1 MKRATAGSWAA
12 GVGLL
17 LAATAPWSVPVSA
30 DGSAML
36 RTALSLHL
44 TGSFRFPPAA
54 AGTRFDPYMFREAPG
69 PGKGLVEA
77 YPPLGTLLRAG
88 LLAPSEALPAGL
100 PRGRFADTVL
110 QLLPIVASA
119 LTVFPLARLSR
130 LGGCSKR
137 AAPALAAALVGT
149 TFLGPL
155 GRLDFQE
162 PLLVFLSVFALE
174 RALVARRLPKR
185 RRRLLAAAGALF
197 SAALLAKPTALV
209 LLPALLLAAAR
220 PRRGRPSAAD
230 AAVLLAGSV
239 PGLVLLLGLNTV
251 RFGAPFDPGYRWSGV
266 IPGAE
271 RVGVAWTLLRLTLL
285 PNRGVLWFAPL
296 LLLGFCSV
304 TKKLSPGP
312 GLADRVVSGLAA
324 AGFFGANLFW
334 WSWDGGFGWG
344 PRLLAP
350 AVALSIP
357 WLTGR
362 THSWRLAAV
371 GLAVIGLAVNGPSY
385 LLDSGRIYSVVAS
398 RAGDARPLGPA
409 VPVHLDPAAP
419 ADVYRLQLVHYAP
432 RHATW
437 LEAPPLLA
445 RLLVAGDGPASGAAP
460 GDDTNDAALLRL
472 LTYRPAL
479 RPVSGVGRMLVEDAS
494 ITVDVEPARA
504 LAYSL
509 AAIGFGG
516 PPGDSR
522 ALASMLLLRA
532 GRPAEAARLCREG
545 LALEPGRGDLRQ
557 NLAIAE
563 SRLRAGTAAG
573 VPP

>member
-1 MKRATAGSWAA
+1 MAGRWAA
-12 GVGLL
+12 GIGLL
-17 LAATAPWSVPVSA
+17 LAATAPWSIPVSA

-36 RTALSLHL
+36 RTVLSLHL

-54 AGTRFDPYMFREAPG
+54 PGTRFDPYMFRTAPG
-69 PGKGLVEA
+69 SGKGIVEA
-77 YPPLGTLLRAG
+77 YPPLGTLIRAG
-88 LLAPSEALPAGL
+88 LLAPSDALPAGL
-100 PRGRFADTVL
+100 PRGRFADAAL
-110 QLLPIVASA
+110 QLLPIIVSA
-119 LTVFPLARLSR
+119 LTVLPLARLAH

-137 AAPALAAALVGT
+137 ASPILAAALVGT
-149 TFLGPL
+149 TFIGPL

-185 RRRLLAAAGALF
+185 RRRLLATAGALF

-209 LLPALLLAAAR
+209 LLPALVLSVAR

-230 AAVLLAGSV
+230 AAALLAGSL
-239 PGLVLLLGLNTV
+239 PGLVLFLGLNTV
-251 RFGAPFDPGYRWSGV
+251 RFGDPFDLGYRWSGV

-271 RVGVAWTLLRLTLL
+271 RVGVAWTFLRLTLL
-285 PNRGVLWFAPL
+285 PNRGLLWFAPL
-296 LLLGFCSV
+296 LLLAFFSV
-304 TKKLSPGP
+304 TKKFSSGP
-312 GLADRVVSGLAA
+312 GWTDRIASGVAA

-350 AVALSIP
+350 ALALSIP
-357 WLTGR
+357 WLAGR
-362 THSWRLAAV
+362 TRSWRLAAV
-371 GLAVIGLAVNGPSY
+371 GLAVIGLGVNGPSY
-385 LLDSGRIYSVVAS
+385 LLDYGRIYSVVVS

-419 ADVYRLQLVHYAP
+419 GNVHRLQLVHYAP

-445 RLLVAGDGPASGAAP
+445 RLLVAGDGPATGAAP
-460 GDDTNDAALLRL
+460 GDDPNDAALLRL
-472 LTYRPAL
+472 LTHRPAL
-479 RPVSGVGRMLVEDAS
+479 RPYSGVGRMLVADAS

-545 LALEPGRGDLRQ
+545 LVLEPGRSDLRQ

-563 SRLRAGTAAG
+563 SRLRAEAG
-573 VPP
+573 ATP

>member
-1 MKRATAGSWAA
+1 MKRASAGGWAA

-36 RTALSLHL
+36 RTALSLHV

-54 AGTRFDPYMFREAPG
+54 PGTRFDPYMFREAPG
-69 PGKGLVEA
+69 PAKGLVEA
-77 YPPLGTLLRAG
+77 YPPLGALLRAG
-88 LLAPSEALPAGL
+88 LLAPADALPAGL
-100 PRGRFADTVL
+100 ARGRYADAAL
-110 QLLPIVASA
+110 QLLPIVVTA
-119 LTVFPLARLSR
+119 LTVFPLARLAR

-137 AAPALAAALVGT
+137 ASPALAAALLGT

-162 PLLVFLSVFALE
+162 PLLVFLSVFAIE
-174 RALVARRLPKR
+174 RALMARRLPER
-185 RRRLLAAAGALF
+185 RRRRMFAAAGALF

-209 LLPALLLAAAR
+209 LLPALVLAAAW
-220 PRRGRPSAAD
+220 PRRGRPSGAD
-230 AAVLLAGSV
+230 AAALLAGSV
-239 PGLVLLLGLNTV
+239 PGILLLLGLNTV
-251 RFGAPFDPGYRWSGV
+251 RFGAPFDLGYRWSGV

-271 RVGVAWTLLRLTLL
+271 RVGVAWTLLRLTVL
-285 PNRGVLWFAPL
+285 PNRGLLWFAPL
-296 LLLGFCSV
+296 LLLGFFSL

-312 GLADRVVSGLAA
+312 GLADRIATGLSA

-357 WLTGR
+357 WLAGR
-362 THSWRLAAV
+362 SRAWRLAAV
-371 GLAVIGLAVNGPSY
+371 GLGAVGLAVNGPSY
-385 LLDSGRIYSVVAS
+385 LLDSGRIYSYVAS
-398 RAGDARPLGPA
+398 CPGDARPLGPA
-409 VPVHLDPAAP
+409 VPVHLDPTVP
-419 ADVYRLQLVHYAP
+419 GDVHRLQLVHYAP
-432 RHATW
+432 RHASW
-437 LEAPPLLA
+437 LEAPPLLV
-445 RLLVAGDGPASGAAP
+445 RLLVAGEGPATGAGP
-460 GDDTNDAALLRL
+460 GDDRNDAAILKLLAG
-472 LTYRPAL
+472 RPVL
-479 RPVSGVGRMLVEDAS
+479 RPFSGVGRMLVEDAS
-494 ITVDVEPARA
+494 ITADVEPPRA

-509 AAIGFGG
+509 AAIDFGG
-516 PPGDSR
+516 PPVECR
-522 ALASMLLLRA
+522 AIASMLLLRA

-563 SRLRAGTAAG
+563 SRLRAGANAT
-573 VPP
+573 P